1 MSNVIK
7 FCQFTT
13 MPISP
18 DKVLESAVGELDSVI
33 VIGENQDGYY
43 FAASTANK
51 SELLLLVEEFK
62 LRLMQG
68 GW

>member
-1 MSNVIK
+1 MSNIIK

-13 MPISP
+13 QPIDP
-18 DKVLESAVGELDSVI
+18 DKVLESAVGVLDSVI
-33 VIGENQDGYY
+33 VIGENKDGYY
-43 FAASTANK
+43 FAASTSNK
-51 SELLLLVEEFK
+51 AELLLLVEEFK